1 MCDTSSD
8 LFDLDLIDLHHQQHL
23 SHSNW
28 FLENKKLMFYF
39 WKKNGILKMLCLYC
53 SSCYHFENQFHIS
66 FQNFKKKPSAAKTQQ
81 ERIQFFGKTIDK
93 HIWRLILY
101 VISANW
107 IEFRFVLF
115 SVVNQNK
122 LIYKSSSVLF
132 VNSCSVFAM

>member
-1 MCDTSSD
+1 MWYIIWFVRPWSHRFASPTTP
-8 LFDLDLIDLHHQQHL
+8 FTFELIFRKQKIDVL
-23 SHSNW
+23 
-28 FLENKKLMFYF
+28 FLE
-39 WKKNGILKMLCLYC
+39 KNGILKMLCLYC

-66 FQNFKKKPSAAKTQQ
+66 FQNLKKKPSAAKTQQ